1 MVECLGQRPYTR
13 SLERARGTI
22 AHGMI
27 PSGSPSQEDPAA
39 FPERLR
45 VEPVQPASAGGH
57 ASPLR
62 RADHERRR
70 RRFHLLAVASA
81 PLRFGRR
88 FRFRRSGDVRV
99 AYQWVWCWFRYRFQT
114 QTRRRATDDD
124 VFNRGI
130 DQDPLWR
137 RGLNRRF
144 ATLTPLHW
152 TLSLETFLFIAA
164 SELGCE
170 PLRTHAR
177 SRPLG
182 VGEQ

>member
-13 SLERARGTI
+13 SLERARGVAI
-22 AHGMI
+22 AHGTI
-27 PSGSPSQEDPAA
+27 PSASLRRTFLLR

-45 VEPVQPASAGGH
+45 LEPVQPASAGGH

-70 RRFHLLAVASA
+70 RRFHLLAVPSA

-88 FRFRRSGDVRV
+88 FWLRRSGDVRV
-99 AYQWVWCWFRYRFQT
+99 AYQWLWCRFRYRFQT

-130 DQDPLWR
+130 DQGHVWR
-137 RGLNRRF
+137 RGLNRWF

-152 TLSLETFLFIAA
+152 TLSLQTFLFFAA

-182 VGEQ
+182 VGE